1 MLARLIEQKPMI
13 TFARRLERK
22 KNLCRRA
29 GESMRIFDGGPR
41 RPSIYRGCHQSRRGK
56 SREIFASEG
65 DRGRETDGTRRRVR
79 GSADRD
85 DGEMSR
91 KCWGLD
97 LRVKFSPSE
106 MLSNSFAGPNERKPS
121 IPEGIG

>member
-22 KNLCRRA
+22 KKLCRRA

-41 RPSIYRGCHQSRRGK
+41 RPSIYRGK

-79 GSADRD
+79 GGAARRLGAELGGGPATGIRGTRW
-85 DGEMSR
+85 DG
-91 KCWGLD
+91 
-97 LRVKFSPSE
+97 
-106 MLSNSFAGPNERKPS
+106 
-121 IPEGIG
+121 